1 MHLTKGKFGVFNII
15 PESRKD
21 VKQEPY
27 PLVSL
32 SGPFCS
38 FPACQE
44 QSGYIKTNSSSFY
57 LQIII

>member
-1 MHLTKGKFGVFNII
+1 MHLTKGKCGVFNII

-27 PLVSL
+27 LLVSL

-38 FPACQE
+38 LPACRE

-57 LQIII
+57 LRIII

>member
-1 MHLTKGKFGVFNII
+1 MHLTKSKCGVFNII
-15 PESRKD
+15 ARKLKD
-21 VKQEPY
+21 VKQKPY

-38 FPACQE
+38 FPACRE

-57 LQIII
+57 LHAII